1 VRSPRSSTIRR
12 ISAGAVEPQKIV
24 LEDLHAAEL
33 RLRDRLARGRFAV
46 TPTVVRAGPPV
57 AAASR
62 IDRIGPY
69 REGRRKSGSQET
81 RRWRETDSNPRSPST
96 VSSVHSGA
104 CDATHAAIVKPGTPD
119 RSRRRARR
127 AICGTP
133 GAPYHGTARLLLAVT
148 GQQRFEGAL
157 IGAAREELLTIDLGC
172 CPRRAFAAGR
182 PAAKV
187 ATFQWPCGAA
197 NSRSRLA
204 RPAARIFCTRR
215 DQGLLY
221 KRTPSENPSEQ
232 NGCSGGVSKL
242 ILKDTCKK

>member
-1 VRSPRSSTIRR
+1 MHATKLPLPRR
-12 ISAGAVEPQKIV
+12 
-24 LEDLHAAEL
+24 
-33 RLRDRLARGRFAV
+33 
-46 TPTVVRAGPPV
+46 PPHSV
-57 AAASR
+57 S
-62 IDRIGPY
+62 
-69 REGRRKSGSQET
+69 
-81 RRWRETDSNPRSPST
+81 RSPST

-221 KRTPSENPSEQ
+221 KRTPSENPIRAKRVLWWGIQINSERYMQKIEIIGVRKTCNIFMLSQ
-232 NGCSGGVSKL
+232 NSW
-242 ILKDTCKK
+242 